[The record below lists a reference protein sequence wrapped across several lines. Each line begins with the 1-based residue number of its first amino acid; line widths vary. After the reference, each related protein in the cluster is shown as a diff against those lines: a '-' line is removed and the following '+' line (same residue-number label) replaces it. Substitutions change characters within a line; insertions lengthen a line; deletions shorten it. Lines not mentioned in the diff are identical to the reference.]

1 MAMLDVVTREGD
13 GSVAIDARRLERLMA
28 ALGGPCLTAD
38 DAGYDDARVIWNG
51 LIDRRPAIIA
61 QCSDTSDVVEAVNFA
76 REHDLRLAVRGG
88 GHNVAGNAMCDGG
101 IVIDLSRM
109 NDVRIDTEARRVRA
123 QGGAIIRDVDR
134 ASLAAGLAVPLGVVS
149 QTGIGGLTL
158 CGGHSWLARKY
169 GFACDALVS
178 AEVVTAD
185 GRRLDA
191 SHEQHPDLFWA
202 IRGGGGNFGIVTTF
216 EYEAYSVGPDVA
228 FCAPFF
234 PLEDAAGIF
243 RGWRDF
249 TRDAPDEYT
258 GNFNLWSVPEIDHF
272 PQELHGREV
281 VIPAGVCIGP
291 IEDGQRIVQPV
302 RELGEPLIDLSGP
315 TPYGDVQQGFDP
327 VFGKGER
334 FNYWKSLYLED
345 LPDEAIDR
353 IVARALD
360 RPSPWALITVRNMG
374 GAMSRVPSDATAL
387 GNRSAPYLLSID
399 TSWTDPDGTDAAI
412 AWTRDFWSEMRRFS
426 DGGVYLN
433 FPGEGEE
440 GERLL
445 RASYG
450 DANYERLVGI
460 KTKYDPD
467 NLFRL
472 NQNIPP
478 GMRQP

>member
-1 MAMLDVVTREGD
+1 MSGVEFVTREGTGPVTLD
-13 GSVAIDARRLERLMA
+13 AAIIERFA
-28 ALGGPCLTAD
+28 AAHHGPCLTPG
-38 DAGYDDARVIWNG
+38 DAGYDSARVIWNG
-51 LIDRRPAIIA
+51 SIDRRPAIIA
-61 QCSDTSDVVEAVNFA
+61 QCSGADDVIQAVNLA
-76 REHDLRLAVRGG
+76 REHNLRVAVRGG

-109 NDVRIDTEARRVRA
+109 NDVRVEPEARRVRA
-123 QGGAIIRDVDR
+123 AGGATIGDVDR
-134 ASLAAGLAVPLGVVS
+134 ASLAFGLAVPLGVVS

-178 AEVVTAD
+178 AEIVTAD
-185 GRRLDA
+185 GRRLNA
-191 SHEQHPDLFWA
+191 SEEQHADLFWA
-202 IRGGGGNFGIVTTF
+202 IRGGGGNFGVVTSF
-216 EYEAYSVGPDVA
+216 EYEAYPVGPEVY

-234 PLEDAAGIF
+234 PMENAAVIL

-249 TRDAPDEYT
+249 TRHAPDEYT
-258 GNFNLWSVPEIDHF
+258 GNFNFWSVPAHSNF
-272 PQELHGREV
+272 PQDLHGRDV

-291 IEDGQRIVQPV
+291 LQEGQRLVQPV
-302 RELGEPLIDLSGP
+302 RELGQPLLDLSGA

-327 VFGKGER
+327 FFGKGER

-345 LPDEAIDR
+345 LVDEAIDR

-360 RPSPWALITVRNMG
+360 RPSPWTLITIRNMG
-374 GAMSRVPSDATAL
+374 GAMSRVASETTAL
-387 GNRSAPYLLSID
+387 GNRGAPYLLSID

-426 DGGVYLN
+426 DGGIYLN
-433 FPGEGEE
+433 FPGQGEE
-440 GERLL
+440 GERLM

-450 DANYERLVGI
+450 DSNYERLVQI
-460 KTKYDPD
+460 KTKHDPH

-478 GMRQP
+478 RTHEP